1 MGRYSEYFKEIWKL
15 QGNRKIIGLTLFGVI
30 FDNST
35 PFTPGNQLNVADGVP
50 DAIGILTQK
59 GYDFLVIQG
68 QPASRT
74 KNLEI
79 QDFENI
85 LSSFREFVVSTG
97 GRVVNN
103 YYAPGID
110 KSDPYV
116 KPNPGMFERA
126 AAENSVK
133 WNETIYIGADINDVK
148 AANKIKATPI
158 LITSLSKQTKNKA
171 FELTNQIKIQEFDTL
186 LDFAKQL

>member
-15 QGNRKIIGLTLFGVI
+15 QGDRKVIGLTLFGVI

-35 PFTPGNQLNVADGVP
+35 PFTPGNQLNVAEGVP
-50 DAIGILTQK
+50 DAIGMLTQK

-68 QPASRT
+68 QPSSRT
-74 KNLEI
+74 RNLEM

-85 LSSFREFVVSTG
+85 LGSFREFVQQMG

-103 YYAPGID
+103 YYAPGTD

-116 KPNPGMFERA
+116 KPNSGMFERA
-126 AAENSVK
+126 SAENNLS
-133 WNETIYIGADINDVK
+133 
-148 AANKIKATPI
+148 
-158 LITSLSKQTKNKA
+158 LIH
-171 FELTNQIKIQEFDTL
+171 I
-186 LDFAKQL
+186 

>member
-15 QGNRKIIGLTLFGVI
+15 QGNRKVIGLTLFGVV

-50 DAIGILTQK
+50 DAINMLTQK

-68 QPASRT
+68 QPSSRT
-74 KNLEI
+74 RNLEM

-85 LSSFREFVVSTG
+85 LSSFREFVGSVG

-110 KSDPYV
+110 KMDPYV
-116 KPNPGMFERA
+116 KLQFGR
-126 AAENSVK
+126 
-133 WNETIYIGADINDVK
+133 Y
-148 AANKIKATPI
+148 
-158 LITSLSKQTKNKA
+158 Q
-171 FELTNQIKIQEFDTL
+171 
-186 LDFAKQL
+186 